1 MGKPT
6 DYSKKF
12 IELLQQLKRKY
23 PPFSHPRNIATAF
36 ADYGD
41 FWGMSEK
48 EACFALEKYIA
59 ELELD
64 SSNIVSDDYLDEI
77 VEDAKHLFDPTEE
90 EDEDREDGVY

>member
-1 MGKPT
+1 MGRTP

-12 IELLQQLKRKY
+12 VELLTLLKKKY
-23 PPFSHPRNIATAF
+23 PAYSHPRNIATAF

-48 EACFALEKYIA
+48 EACFALEKYLS

-64 SSNIVSDDYLDEI
+64 QSHTVSDEYVDDI
-77 VEDAKHLFDPTEE
+77 IADAEHLFDKEEEEE
-90 EDEDREDGVY
+90 EDGY